1 MVCYICLFCKKKYN
15 NKRDHRNHIKK
26 CEDTFISQIE
36 KYKLYDKNQLLN
48 LFLIHIEKKKL
59 LPIEYKCDTCNKKY
73 KSYNGLKYH
82 ILNQCE
88 RTNLSLNEK
97 IKNKYNITN
106 NKTHNN
112 KTNICNG
119 NIYNNTSNTNNT
131 NNTNTNNLNNTQN
144 NFNFSLIPYNKI
156 KYDTIE
162 LDQVKNLIEIP
173 GEAITS
179 LTNHIFFN
187 SENKNNHVIFCPN
200 LKDNQIQVFTQ
211 NKFSPDGWEI
221 INKKSFFEDMIDSQ
235 IFTLEQMKNFNEEE
249 DNPLEIKSYSGFNN
263 LVKELDINK
272 SVKKDFVNKLNNL
285 CYQNKTMIKNTRDK
299 LLEFKKQ
306 KENLIK

>member
-1 MVCYICLFCKKKYN
+1 LINKNHTKYCEKK
-15 NKRDHRNHIKK
+15 
-26 CEDTFISQIE
+26 FISQIE
-36 KYKLYDKNQLLN
+36 KYKLYDKN
-48 LFLIHIEKKKL
+48 KL
-59 LPIEYKCDTCNKKY
+59 LDLFFINTNKNIDNFLLTEYKCNTCNKEY

-82 ILNQCE
+82 LINNICKKS
-88 RTNLSLNEK
+88 TINICDK

-106 NKTHNN
+106 NITNKNNNKINKIN

-119 NIYNNTSNTNNT
+119 NIYNNINTNNT
-131 NNTNTNNLNNTQN
+131 NNTQN
-144 NFNFSLIPYNKI
+144 NFNFSLTPYNKI

-173 GEAITS
+173 GEAITT

-200 LKDNQIQVFTQ
+200 LKDNQIQVYTQ

-221 INKKSFFEDMIDSQ
+221 INKKSFFEDMINAQ
-235 IFTLEQMKNFNEEE
+235 IFTLEQMKEFNEEE
-249 DNPLEIKSYSGFNN
+249 DNPLEIKSYTGFNN
-263 LVKELDINK
+263 LVKELDSNK

-285 CYQNKTMIKNTRDK
+285 CYQNKSIVKNTRDK
-299 LLEFKKQ
+299 ILELKKQ
-306 KENLIK
+306 KQKEISMKLLK